1 MCRLIIG
8 APSSD
13 GIANVAA
20 AKFNLRVIAHDSIS
34 SKARAWKTS
43 VEVKI
48 FENWGTQQQSCGV
61 NPLVK
66 GRAMTSRAEVGVVC
80 CGGA

>member
-20 AKFNLRVIAHDSIS
+20 AKLDLRVIAHGNIESE
-34 SKARAWKTS
+34 ARAWRTS

-48 FENWGTQQQSCGV
+48 FEI
-61 NPLVK
+61 
-66 GRAMTSRAEVGVVC
+66 
-80 CGGA
+80 